1 MEASIFLASPAT
13 VAKSALNGVITDPRS
28 RSLKEKYPFVSV
40 QSKTSVIPDGENRK
54 SGSVWNYSD
63 VDNLN
68 TDQMFAGKHTY
79 NILSTD
85 PDSIRPRP

>member
-1 MEASIFLASPAT
+1 MKNFHYK
-13 VAKSALNGVITDPRS
+13 VA
-28 RSLKEKYPFVSV
+28 
-40 QSKTSVIPDGENRK
+40 QSKTFEIKPGENRK
-54 SGSVWNYSD
+54 IGNVWNYSD

-85 PDSIRPRP
+85 PACNYCHCCLRILIRHSAKM